1 MSLAAVTASR
11 RVCCLAAFALAV
23 ANASS
28 AIEATLR
35 IGDAN
40 QAKPILSPGSLFG
53 SFFEDFLHG
62 SDGGVYAEKLSNRAL
77 ALPLSNASSFRCTGA
92 VGTPECTWFAES
104 GAVTRDNS
112 VPLNDAVPHA
122 MWLGPGAVASNAGFP
137 GGIAVKAGESL
148 ALSLFGYVDAPPG
161 ANFTLEAR
169 LVDGLP
175 SARSVAPSAVT
186 ACSIVC
192 G

>member
-23 ANASS
+23 ATASS

-112 VPLNDAVPHA
+112 VPLNDAVPAHVGSNCVVFCIVS
-122 MWLGPGAVASNAGFP
+122 LTVIIDGP
-137 GGIAVKAGESL
+137 
-148 ALSLFGYVDAPPG
+148 
-161 ANFTLEAR
+161 
-169 LVDGLP
+169 
-175 SARSVAPSAVT
+175 
-186 ACSIVC
+186 
-192 G
+192 